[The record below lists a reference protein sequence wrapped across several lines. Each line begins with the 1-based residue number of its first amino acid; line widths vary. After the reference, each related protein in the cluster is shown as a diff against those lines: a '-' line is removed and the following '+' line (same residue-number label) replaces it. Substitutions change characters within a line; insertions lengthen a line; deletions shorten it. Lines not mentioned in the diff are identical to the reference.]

1 MSYCLIKAKGEQC
14 LTTLLKGDQVMTLLE
29 TKKHLVSQ
37 DDMKVVIARDHT
49 QNVAVRQEVQTT
61 KKSWTA

>member
-29 TKKHLVSQ
+29 MKKHLISQ

-49 QNVAVRQEVQTT
+49 QNVAV
-61 KKSWTA
+61 